1 MKTDKK
7 VMPVDRR
14 VLLSALW
21 IFVLFNLFW
30 ADFHAFITPG
40 FLQEIM
46 TGTVSG
52 FQITENMLLIA
63 ALVHEIPVAMIV
75 LSLLLRRNVNR
86 WVNIAAGALNL
97 FFTISDGPTDP
108 DHIFFRAVTILGLL
122 LIIWYAW
129 RWKKEEAQRNP

>member
-1 MKTDKK
+1 MKADKE

-14 VLLSALW
+14 ILLSALW

-46 TGTVSG
+46 SGTVSG
-52 FQITENMLLIA
+52 FQITENLLLFA

-86 WVNIAAGALNL
+86 WANIAAGALNL

-108 DHIFFRAVTILGLL
+108 DHIFFRIVTALGLL
-122 LIIWYAW
+122 LIIWFAW
-129 RWKKEEAQRNP
+129 RWKKEEA